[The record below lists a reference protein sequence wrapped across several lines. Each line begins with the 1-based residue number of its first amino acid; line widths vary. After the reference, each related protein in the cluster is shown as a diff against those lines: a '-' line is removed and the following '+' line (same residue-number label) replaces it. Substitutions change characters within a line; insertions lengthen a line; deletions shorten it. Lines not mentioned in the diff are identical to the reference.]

1 LKNTVYYQ
9 IKNLSGN
16 GLENAGVIRF
26 FKRGAQ
32 IPKDKLNKFPE
43 LGNGIFSSC
52 RIPCY
57 TEPIYTTF
65 SAPFPNFATTV
76 TGLVPDV
83 PAKVPLAPGLAS
95 RIPFCVPLTE
105 TLSSVISPV
114 MQVLAIT
121 WRWIDEGGTFWPL
134 IAMVQDGGCEAVGAT
149 KSVEEMIAAAGIFLL
164 VAVGDYRG
172 TGRQ

>member
-1 LKNTVYYQ
+1 
-9 IKNLSGN
+9 
-16 GLENAGVIRF
+16 
-26 FKRGAQ
+26 
-32 IPKDKLNKFPE
+32 
-43 LGNGIFSSC
+43 
-52 RIPCY
+52 
-57 TEPIYTTF
+57 
-65 SAPFPNFATTV
+65 
-76 TGLVPDV
+76 
-83 PAKVPLAPGLAS
+83 
-95 RIPFCVPLTE
+95 
-105 TLSSVISPV
+105 